1 MLQTSAKL
9 TNFALLNTRSL
20 CNKTLQVK
28 DYVVENDIDLLAI
41 TETWLLDQ
49 DSHTTRELC
58 PTGYMLHSVPRGSRG
73 GGVALLSKKALKV
86 KNCST
91 AKRKFKSF
99 EYVELSLNH
108 LSTNLRIVIVY
119 RPPPSSSNQSTV
131 VLFFNEF
138 PILLES
144 LATASGSLLISGD
157 FNLHVNDVCDTTVT
171 RFLQLIESFNL
182 KQHVCEPMHRSGHI
196 LDLLITRADESIASA
211 VNVTDPC
218 LSDHLAVRCFLS
230 LPKTAFERKEI
241 QYRKLKSVDISLFRS
256 DLSNAF
262 LKNSIC
268 HDTDVSLA
276 VQEYNSILTG
286 LLDKHAPV
294 KKRVLTLRPNA
305 AWYTDDIKQEKA
317 KRRKLER
324 RWRATR
330 LTIDR
335 QIYVEQCK
343 HVSKCIYDAKRDI
356 ILV

>member
-1 MLQTSAKL
+1 MDICGNFSSIIGNYLNWPYMQIPPYSLLHGQHGNNTFSNPLDCLVFGRPAKRTLVNIRTTMLQTSAKL

-41 TETWLLDQ
+41 TDTWLLDQ

-58 PTGYMLHSVPRGSRG
+58 PTGYMLQSVPRGSGG

-119 RPPPSSSNQSTV
+119 RRPPSSSNQSTV

-144 LATASGSLLISGD
+144 LATASGSLLIAGD
-157 FNLHVNDVCDTTVT
+157 FNLHVNDVRDTTAT

-182 KQHVCEPMHRSGHI
+182 KQHVCEPTHRNGHI

-218 LSDHLAVRCFLS
+218 LSDHLAVRCTLS

-241 QYRKLKSVDISLFRS
+241 QYRKLKPLISLCSVQISQMLFSRT
-256 DLSNAF
+256 LSVM
-262 LKNSIC
+262 
-268 HDTDVSLA
+268 TQMSL
-276 VQEYNSILTG
+276 
-286 LLDKHAPV
+286 LLS
-294 KKRVLTLRPNA
+294 RNTTL
-305 AWYTDDIKQEKA
+305 
-317 KRRKLER
+317 
-324 RWRATR
+324 
-330 LTIDR
+330 
-335 QIYVEQCK
+335 
-343 HVSKCIYDAKRDI
+343 S
-356 ILV
+356 

>member
-1 MLQTSAKL
+1 M
-9 TNFALLNTRSL
+9 
-20 CNKTLQVK
+20 
-28 DYVVENDIDLLAI
+28 
-41 TETWLLDQ
+41 
-49 DSHTTRELC
+49 
-58 PTGYMLHSVPRGSRG
+58 
-73 GGVALLSKKALKV
+73 
-86 KNCST
+86 
-91 AKRKFKSF
+91 
-99 EYVELSLNH
+99 
-108 LSTNLRIVIVY
+108 
-119 RPPPSSSNQSTV
+119 
-131 VLFFNEF
+131 
-138 PILLES
+138 
-144 LATASGSLLISGD
+144 ATASGSLLIAGD
-157 FNLHVNDVCDTTVT
+157 FNLRVNDVRDTTAT

-182 KQHVCEPMHRSGHI
+182 KQHVCEPTHRNGHI

-211 VNVTDPC
+211 VNVTDPS
-218 LSDHLAVRCFLS
+218 LSDHLAVRCCLS

-262 LKNSIC
+262 LKTSIC
-268 HDTDVSLA
+268 HDTDVSLP

-343 HVSKCIYDAKRDI
+343 HVSKCIYDAKREYYSSVIAENQSDPKRLFSTVNKLLHRHDDDCPPTSDKSSLVSAFADYFTDK
-356 ILV
+356 ILSIKLGLCRLKSDRGIENTVSDLSCGSSLTEFNPVSPDKSR

>member
-1 MLQTSAKL
+1 MVILRLYKLVYYSKL
-9 TNFALLNTRSL
+9 TL
-20 CNKTLQVK
+20 
-28 DYVVENDIDLLAI
+28 
-41 TETWLLDQ
+41 
-49 DSHTTRELC
+49 
-58 PTGYMLHSVPRGSRG
+58 VPCGTSY
-73 GGVALLSKKALKV
+73 
-86 KNCST
+86 N
-91 AKRKFKSF
+91 FKSF

-119 RPPPSSSNQSTV
+119 SPPPSSSNQSTV

-144 LATASGSLLISGD
+144 LATASGSLLIAGD
-157 FNLHVNDVCDTTVT
+157 FNLHVNDVRDTTAT
-171 RFLQLIESFNL
+171 RVLPLIESFNL
-182 KQHVCEPMHRSGHI
+182 KQRVCEPTHRNDHI

-218 LSDHLAVRCFLS
+218 LS
-230 LPKTAFERKEI
+230 LPKTAFERKET

-256 DLSNAF
+256 DLSIAF

-276 VQEYNSILTG
+276 VQEYNSNLTG
-286 LLDKHAPV
+286 LLDKHVPV
-294 KKRVLTLRPNA
+294 KKRVLTLRPNS

-330 LTIDR
+330 LTIDH

-343 HVSKCIYDAKRDI
+343 LVSKCIYDAKREYYSGVIAENQSDPKR
-356 ILV
+356 LFSTANKLLHRHDDVA